1 MVYKERNLIIATYI
15 DALNGKHSDDNIM
28 IDASKNINNY
38 VKDLIQDGM
47 ISIDFA
53 YKTLELCLDE
63 NHEFSWFIY
72 LFTDS
77 EYPIESGVYSKEVS
91 GLTGSEKDY
100 DILEKLIIEI
110 LKAKNFSL

>member
-1 MVYKERNLIIATYI
+1 MASYI
-15 DALNGKHSDDNIM
+15 DALNGKHSDGNTM
-28 IDASKNINNY
+28 IDAPKNLDNY
-38 VKDLIQDGM
+38 VKDLMQDGM

-53 YKTLELCLDE
+53 YKTLELWLDE
-63 NHEFSWFIY
+63 NHEFAWFIY

-110 LKAKNFSL
+110 LKAKNFTL

>member
-15 DALNGKHSDDNIM
+15 DVLNGKHSDDNTRIV
-28 IDASKNINNY
+28 ASKNINNY
-38 VKDLIQDGM
+38 VKDLMQDGM
-47 ISIDFA
+47 ISIDFV

-72 LFTDS
+72 MF
-77 EYPIESGVYSKEVS
+77 
-91 GLTGSEKDY
+91 TGSEKDY

-110 LKAKNFSL
+110 LKTNNFTL

>member
-1 MVYKERNLIIATYI
+1 MATYI
-15 DALNGKHSDDNIM
+15 DALNDKHSDGNTT

-38 VKDLIQDGM
+38 VKDLMQDGM

-72 LFTDS
+72 LFADS

-91 GLTGSEKDY
+91 GLKGSEKDY

-110 LKAKNFSL
+110 LKTKNFTL